1 MVKRIHPVTRVAKFE
16 SVIRRLMNEAMTER
30 PEFPELQG
38 GWLPLVDV
46 YEKDEAIV
54 VEVEVPGLSAR
65 EIVISLRLSR
75 IEIRGMK
82 IETPVKAGTRYL
94 RLEREYGKFQR
105 TVPLPCAVDMDGA
118 KAYLEN
124 GILTVNLKKP
134 KSARE
139 RDIIVK
145 IQKNEE

>member
-1 MVKRIHPVTRVAKFE
+1 MVKRIRPVTRVAKFE
-16 SVIRRLMNEAMTER
+16 SVIRRLRNEAMTER

-46 YEKDEAIV
+46 YEKDDDIV

-82 IETPVKAGTRYL
+82 IETAVKTGTRYL

-105 TVPLPCAVDMDGA
+105 TVPLPCAADPDGA
-118 KAYLEN
+118 TAYLEN
-124 GILTVNLKKP
+124 GILTVHLKKTKP
-134 KSARE
+134 ARE

-145 IQKNEE
+145 IQKSQD